1 MSAAENHNRMDLG
14 EPVGLGEPAGGVVVH
29 NWEGQSNRESGEKRC
44 VETALAK
51 DSLGLAPKGLTLRDL
66 EVVAELQVIGKV
78 ERDVEFDLDTRCSID
93 DTSWDGEDDCK
104 GKTKEDSADTGV
116 VVAGVSLQGTTYVE
130 NQIPPLWNLLV
141 LLHEFCVNILELV
154 DLAVLLEALP
164 Q

>member
-1 MSAAENHNRMDLG
+1 ML
-14 EPVGLGEPAGGVVVH
+14 
-29 NWEGQSNRESGEKRC
+29 
-44 VETALAK
+44 
-51 DSLGLAPKGLTLRDL
+51 
-66 EVVAELQVIGKV
+66 
-78 ERDVEFDLDTRCSID
+78 
-93 DTSWDGEDDCK
+93 
-104 GKTKEDSADTGV
+104 